1 MPPSENAIGLIET
14 RGIVA
19 LTAGIEAMM
28 KTADVRCVAVER
40 VSSGYFAAAVQGSI
54 ASVRQALDS
63 GTAAVKQ
70 YGELRSAQL
79 YPRPDGASAALLD
92 NGTRD
97 ALNSPNGHKAL
108 AKGRAT

>member
-1 MPPSENAIGLIET
+1 MPPSENAVGLIET

-79 YPRPDGASAALLD
+79 YPRPHDASAALLD
-92 NGTRD
+92 NGT
-97 ALNSPNGHKAL
+97 KEAL
-108 AKGRAT
+108 ASLDGAKSLVKGA